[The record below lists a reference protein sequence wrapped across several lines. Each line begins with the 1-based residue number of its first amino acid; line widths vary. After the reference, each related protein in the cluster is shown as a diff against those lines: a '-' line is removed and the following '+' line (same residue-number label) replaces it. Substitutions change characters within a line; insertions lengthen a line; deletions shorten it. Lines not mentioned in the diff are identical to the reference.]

1 MSITVV
7 DECPGAGPVR
17 TLSTEEVDAIR
28 DSITPVEE
36 IPLFRSTRTL
46 FPLPRA
52 ADGWRMSVTRC

>member
-17 TLSTEEVDAIR
+17 TLSAEEIEAIKAT
-28 DSITPVEE
+28 ITPVAE
-36 IPLFRSTRTL
+36 IPLYRSTRTL